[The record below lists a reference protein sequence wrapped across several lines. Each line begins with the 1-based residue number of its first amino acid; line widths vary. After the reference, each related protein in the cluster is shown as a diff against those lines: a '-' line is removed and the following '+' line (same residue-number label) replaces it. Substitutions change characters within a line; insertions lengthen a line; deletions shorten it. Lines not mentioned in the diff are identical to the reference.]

1 MDDTMT
7 FEQELFN
14 SDSWGRWSYT
24 PLCQAAADGD
34 LDNLLLAIKYAQ
46 SNDYSLDADFEEGYD
61 YHLRKGCALTEAL
74 LQGHVDCANA
84 LIDAGANVDVSC
96 LEPDVEHPFA
106 AFQKVEETHAS
117 LLAYSLDKKLFERIL
132 EKGCDLEFIYKL
144 AINNRNA
151 ELINQLEPYLK
162 QLDLDLYDDDWEQY
176 VPPAFY
182 AVNKIDTKHKDE
194 SIKIFRLVIGISGC
208 PLVWTNRDGEIVDL
222 EESIV
227 DLVLARTN
235 RELISELGLG
245 NVVYPG
251 CIDLSNNVFSSI
263 FHEVFISALQRVDLF
278 YDVIGQLIE
287 KSKLD
292 SEENFYYFPSLER
305 VRAEQDRVGT
315 DFLEIRKLLYGA
327 KDKPNYLSDAIER
340 IRSIRVLYED
350 VKFISEKSPSDLQSV
365 SSERLN
371 HFFALFAEPDTDE
384 YSDSLKNIANK
395 VTANCHF
402 SLPFELLIYLL
413 SAEYKPG
420 RIY

>member
-7 FEQELFN
+7 FEQELFH
-14 SDSWGRWSYT
+14 SDSWGRWSYS

-46 SNDYSLDADFEEGYD
+46 FNDYSLDADFEEGYD

-117 LLAYSLDKKLFERIL
+117 VLAYYLDKELFERIL

-144 AINNRNA
+144 AIKSRNA
-151 ELINQLEPYLK
+151 ELINQLQPYLR
-162 QLDLDLYDDDWEQY
+162 QRVLDLYDEDWEQY

-182 AVNKIDTKHKDE
+182 AANQIDTKHKEE
-194 SIKIFRLVIGISGC
+194 SIKIFRLVIGASGC

-235 RELISELGLG
+235 REFVSELGLG

-251 CIDLSNNVFSSI
+251 CIDLSSNAFSSL
-263 FHEVFISALQRVDLF
+263 FYELFISALKRVDLF
-278 YDVIGQLIE
+278 YDVIGKLIE

-305 VRAEQDRVGT
+305 VRAEQDRIGT

-327 KDKPNYLSDAIER
+327 KENPGYLYDAVEL
-340 IRSIRVLYED
+340 IRSIGVLCED
-350 VKFISEKSPSDLQSV
+350 VKYISEKSPSDLQSV
-365 SSERLN
+365 PSEKLN
-371 HFFALFAEPDTDE
+371 QFFALFAEPDTSE
-384 YSDSLKNIANK
+384 YSDSLKIIANN
-395 VTANCHF
+395 VTVNCHF
-402 SLPFELLIYLL
+402 SLPFELLMYLL
-413 SAEYKPG
+413 SPENKPG
-420 RIY
+420 CIY